1 MLAPELALLL
11 QQRPVDPAALP
22 QGVVGIL
29 DRQRRQWIVLA
40 VDEGAVE
47 RAEFAQQHADR
58 PTIGNQMMQGHQQ
71 QVVVFGQLQQ
81 ACAQE
86 RAMFQL
92 EGSAGFLFGV
102 TLCGGLRI
110 GAVAQVDAL
119 QWHGDVRRSD
129 HLGGAGIGGDEV
141 GA

>member
-29 DRQRRQWIVLA
+29 DRQRRQWIGLA
-40 VDEGAVE
+40 VNEGAVE
-47 RAEFAQQHADR
+47 RTEFVQQYADR
-58 PTIGNQMMQGHQQ
+58 PIIGNQMVQGHQQ

-119 QWHGDVRRSD
+119 QWHGDARRSD
-129 HLGGAGIGGDEV
+129 HLGGAVIGGDEV